1 MKEAIVRR
9 FLPML
14 LGERTVGC
22 IYRKI
27 LALCT
32 KIVGMGI
39 PDLIIMVDECHK
51 ASLGGID

>member
-51 ASLGGID
+51 ASLGSID